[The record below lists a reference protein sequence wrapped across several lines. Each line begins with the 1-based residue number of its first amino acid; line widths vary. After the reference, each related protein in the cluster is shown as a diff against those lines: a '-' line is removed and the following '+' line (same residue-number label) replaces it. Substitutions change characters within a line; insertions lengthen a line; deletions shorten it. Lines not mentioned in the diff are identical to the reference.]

1 MKKIIAFILVLVF
14 VLSLAACGKTDTNKG
29 STGNADSGNA
39 GTSQSNSGNKWDYS
53 GSQTEA
59 PSSALTLDDA
69 QVRLIYFN
77 DPGNGKNPYLLVA
90 YYGPREDISI
100 NFVDAEGNKIAD
112 AYYKQFESGWRFLQ
126 TEELPEGT
134 TLDNVGVRVTDYAAD
149 GDPRRIFTDFG
160 EAMTDQELE
169 DIGAVFLGGK
179 LCAFSADN
187 RLSATRSEATF
198 TVYVQVY
205 RQESIPV
212 SDLPFDISDF
222 QFFAGDGTPLSE
234 YADGYEYSVEVDK
247 DSRDKLKGILVR
259 FAETVDHDI
268 DENDAFCQMLRTLD
282 VYMTYTAADGTTT
295 RYDNILIDPQ

>member
-1 MKKIIAFILVLVF
+1 MKKIISFILAVF
-14 VLSLAACGKTDTNKG
+14 MLLSLTACAKPADDDTPSPAETSGSDAAQ
-29 STGNADSGNA
+29 SG
-39 GTSQSNSGNKWDYS
+39 GKWDYS
-53 GSQTEA
+53 SVQTEA
-59 PSSALTLDDA
+59 PKDLTLDDA

-90 YYGPREDISI
+90 YHGPWEGVYAS
-100 NFVDAEGNKIAD
+100 FVGTDGMAIAD
-112 AYYKQFESGWRFLQ
+112 AYYMEFESGWCFLQ

-134 TLDNVGVRVTDYAAD
+134 TLDDVGVYVTDHVTE
-149 GDPRRIFTDFG
+149 RIFTDFG
-160 EAMTDQELE
+160 EALTDQELE
-169 DIGAVFLGGK
+169 GIGAVFLGGK
-179 LCAFSADN
+179 LCAFSTDN